1 MLHVTWGK
9 GVQVDA
15 DVLHR
20 MQKAFGNT
28 WGDVLS
34 NLQSRSQVSCLA
46 GINDEFENFLIS
58 ISFLHCNIL
67 TPTLCMYLIDFRVTQ
82 IVSGIRK
89 SKS

>member
-1 MLHVTWGK
+1 MGK

-34 NLQSRSQVSCLA
+34 NLQRRSQVSCLA
-46 GINDEFENFLIS
+46 SINDEFEKFHFYQFLALQY
-58 ISFLHCNIL
+58 FDTYIL
-67 TPTLCMYLIDFRVTQ
+67 YVFD
-82 IVSGIRK
+82 
-89 SKS
+89 